1 MLFFDKNAKELTTPK
16 ELFGVYAGEAGI
28 VYAFI
33 KRTYTT
39 SNGEVISEPTAS
51 WMPYYIENG
60 YGSMFATVKQWV
72 QEDRIPIRMAGI
84 SSSVEFVNML
94 VPVYFRSHARSVKSW
109 YPSRQYFI
117 ESFGSHNADSLPEG
131 LGFEKRWK
139 YGPGTVLSLDSKEIY
154 VLDNVI
160 GLWDGQI
167 SQEYLLYEPPTID
180 IKEYLDDI
188 SRNDRQ
194 YRECSV
200 NPAPYVSEQY
210 GRVFRRLME
219 KVEDPTLFPVLRSRP
234 FLSTGDKVFYKPK
247 KLPATIQGPKYPQHY
262 AAIMSESAGYHSKW
276 NPVQIARSWVWAWRA
291 VFSDMNLMDGH
302 RGTFDI
308 LIDRNAKHYAGRSFT
323 ATYNDLEVSSDVLLQ
338 AAGSDFLLP

>member
-1 MLFFDKNAKELTTPK
+1 MYFDKNVKELTTPK
-16 ELFGVYAGEAGI
+16 ELFSVYAGEAGI

-33 KRTYTT
+33 KRAYTT
-39 SNGEVISEPTAS
+39 SNDEVFLEPTAS
-51 WMPYYIENG
+51 WMPYYIGNG
-60 YGSMFATVKQWV
+60 HSAMSAAVKQWV
-72 QEDRIPIRMAGI
+72 REDRIPIRMAAI
-84 SSSVEFVNML
+84 SSGVEFVNML
-94 VPVYFRSHARSVKSW
+94 VSVYSRSHVRSVRSW

-139 YGPGTVLSLDSKEIY
+139 YGPGTVLSLDGKEIY

-167 SQEYLLYEPPTID
+167 SQEYLLYGPPTAD
-180 IKEYLDDI
+180 IKAYLDDI
-188 SRNDRQ
+188 SQNNQR
-194 YRECSV
+194 YREFQV
-200 NPAPYVSEQY
+200 RAAPYVTEQY
-210 GRVFRRLME
+210 GRVFRGLME
-219 KVEDPTLFPVLRSRP
+219 KVEDSTLFPVLRSRP
-234 FLSTGDKVFYKPK
+234 FLSNGDKVFYKPK
-247 KLPATIQGPKYPQHY
+247 KLPAIIQGSKYPQHY
-262 AAIMSESAGYHSKW
+262 AAIMSESAGYQSKW

-291 VFSDMNLMDGH
+291 VFSDMSLLDGH

>member
-1 MLFFDKNAKELTTPK
+1 MYFDKNAKELTTPK

-51 WMPYYIENG
+51 WMPYYIGNG
-60 YGSMFATVKQWV
+60 YGSMSATVKQWV

-84 SSSVEFVNML
+84 SSSVEFVNTL
-94 VPVYFRSHARSVKSW
+94 VSVYPRSHARSVKSW

-117 ESFGSHNADSLPEG
+117 ESFGAHNVDSLPEG
-131 LGFEKRWK
+131 LGFEKRWR
-139 YGPGTVLSLDSKEIY
+139 YGPGTVLSLDDKEIY

-167 SQEYLLYEPPTID
+167 SQEYLLYEPPTTD
-180 IKEYLDDI
+180 IEEYLDDI
-188 SRNDRQ
+188 SRNDRR
-194 YRECSV
+194 YREQPV
-200 NPAPYVSEQY
+200 NAAPYVSGQY
-210 GRVFRRLME
+210 GRVFRGLME

-247 KLPATIQGPKYPQHY
+247 KLPASIQGPKYCQHY
-262 AAIMSESAGYHSKW
+262 AAIMSESAGYQSKW

-308 LIDRNAKHYAGRSFT
+308 LIDRNAKHYAGRTFT
-323 ATYNDLEVSSDVLLQ
+323 ATYNDLEISSDVLLE